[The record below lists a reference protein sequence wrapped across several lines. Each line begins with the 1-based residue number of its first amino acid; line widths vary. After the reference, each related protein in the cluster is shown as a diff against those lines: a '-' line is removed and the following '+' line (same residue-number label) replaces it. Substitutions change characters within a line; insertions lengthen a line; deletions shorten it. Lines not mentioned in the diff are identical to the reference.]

1 MDFAEVRP
9 KLKNNSV
16 LRLGIEYAK
25 PACISSLLFF
35 GDIMEW
41 ALVLL
46 VVLVIAV
53 TIVASHFMDN
63 SNPYPFKKKQQLFTS
78 VERGFLAL
86 LEKSV
91 GDEFK
96 VINRVKVTD
105 IIDIKES
112 VPTKTKRSALLKMS
126 TKYIDYV
133 LCDPTNLRIVAAVDL
148 VNHGK
153 GGHKSKQD
161 WFINGALE
169 AAGIPHIRIKVKAG
183 YQIEEIRNGIM
194 YKIGK
199 KERSNPP
206 EPIIKG
212 NIPRRP
218 VGALSASQIKA
229 QLSSPSL
236 AKAS

>member
-1 MDFAEVRP
+1 
-9 KLKNNSV
+9 
-16 LRLGIEYAK
+16 
-25 PACISSLLFF
+25 
-35 GDIMEW
+35 MEW
-41 ALVLL
+41 ALVLIL
-46 VVLVIAV
+46 GLIAAV
-53 TIVASHFMDN
+53 TVVASHFMDN
-63 SNPYPFKKKQQLFTS
+63 SNPYPFKKKQQLLTS

-91 GDEFK
+91 GNEYK
-96 VINRVKVTD
+96 IINRVKLND
-105 IIDIKES
+105 IIDLKES
-112 VPTKTKRSALLKMS
+112 VTGKARRAALLKTS
-126 TKYIDYV
+126 NKYIDYV
-133 LCDPTNLRIVAAVDL
+133 LCDPNNLRIIAAVDL
-148 VNHGK
+148 VHHTQ

-183 YQIEEIRNGIM
+183 YKVEEIRNGIL

-229 QLSSPSL
+229 QISAPTSL
-236 AKAS
+236 ARAS

>member
-1 MDFAEVRP
+1 
-9 KLKNNSV
+9 
-16 LRLGIEYAK
+16 
-25 PACISSLLFF
+25 
-35 GDIMEW
+35 MEW
-41 ALVLL
+41 ALVLIL
-46 VVLVIAV
+46 GLIAAV
-53 TIVASHFMDN
+53 TVVASHLMDN
-63 SNPYPFKKKQQLFTS
+63 SNPYPFKKKQQLLTS

-91 GDEFK
+91 GNEYK
-96 VINRVKVTD
+96 IINRVKLND
-105 IIDIKES
+105 IIDLKES
-112 VPTKTKRSALLKMS
+112 VTGKARRAALLKTS
-126 TKYIDYV
+126 NKYIDYV
-133 LCDPTNLRIVAAVDL
+133 LCDPNNLRIIAAVDL
-148 VNHGK
+148 VHHTQ

-183 YQIEEIRNGIM
+183 YKVEEIRNGIL

-229 QLSSPSL
+229 QISAPTSL
-236 AKAS
+236 ARAS

>member
-1 MDFAEVRP
+1 
-9 KLKNNSV
+9 
-16 LRLGIEYAK
+16 
-25 PACISSLLFF
+25 
-35 GDIMEW
+35 MEW

-46 VVLVIAV
+46 FFLVITVAV
-53 TIVASHFMDN
+53 FANYVMDN

-86 LEKSV
+86 LEKAI
-91 GDEFK
+91 GQEFK
-96 VINRVKVTD
+96 ILNRVRLND
-105 IIDIKES
+105 IIELKS
-112 VPTKTKRSALLKMS
+112 NVTGKAKRAAMLKTS
-126 TKYIDYV
+126 TKYIDFV
-133 LCDPTNLRIVAAVDL
+133 LVDPSNMRIVAAVDL

-153 GGHKSKQD
+153 GGHKSKHD

-183 YQIEEIRNGIM
+183 YKIDEIRNGIL

-199 KERSNPP
+199 KERAMPP

-218 VGALSASQIKA
+218 AAALSASQIKA
-229 QLSSPSL
+229 QISQTPL
-236 AKAS
+236 AKVS

>member
-1 MDFAEVRP
+1 
-9 KLKNNSV
+9 
-16 LRLGIEYAK
+16 
-25 PACISSLLFF
+25 
-35 GDIMEW
+35 MEW
-41 ALVLL
+41 ALVLIL
-46 VVLVIAV
+46 GLIVAV
-53 TIVASHFMDN
+53 TLVASHFMDN
-63 SNPYPFKKKQQLFTS
+63 SNPYPFKKKQQLLTS

-91 GDEFK
+91 GDQFK
-96 VINRVKVTD
+96 IINRVRLND
-105 IIDIKES
+105 IIELKDTVSGKAR
-112 VPTKTKRSALLKMS
+112 RSALLKTS
-126 TKYIDYV
+126 SKYIDYV
-133 LCDPTNLRIVAAVDL
+133 LCDPTNMRIIAAVDL
-148 VNHGK
+148 VHHAK

-183 YQIEEIRNGIM
+183 YQVDEIRHGIL

-199 KERSNPP
+199 KERANPP

-229 QLSSPSL
+229 QINAPAY

>member
-1 MDFAEVRP
+1 
-9 KLKNNSV
+9 
-16 LRLGIEYAK
+16 
-25 PACISSLLFF
+25 
-35 GDIMEW
+35 MEW

-46 VVLVIAV
+46 VVMIIAV
-53 TIVASHFMDN
+53 TLVASHFMDN

-86 LEKSV
+86 LEKAV
-91 GDEFK
+91 GDQFK

-105 IIDIKES
+105 IIDIKDS
-112 VPTKTKRSALLKMS
+112 VPKKTKRSALLKMS
-126 TKYIDYV
+126 SKYIDYV
-133 LCDPTNLRIVAAVDL
+133 LCDPTNLRIIAAVDL

-183 YQIEEIRNGIM
+183 YQIEEIRNGIL

-229 QLSSPSL
+229 QISSPNL

>member
-1 MDFAEVRP
+1 M
-9 KLKNNSV
+9 V
-16 LRLGIEYAK
+16 LE
-25 PACISSLLFF
+25 LF
-35 GDIMEW
+35 MEW
-41 ALVLL
+41 ALVLIL
-46 VVLVIAV
+46 GLIAAV
-53 TIVASHFMDN
+53 TVVASHLMDN
-63 SNPYPFKKKQQLFTS
+63 SNPYPFKKKQQLLTS

-91 GDEFK
+91 GNEYK
-96 VINRVKVTD
+96 IINRVKLND
-105 IIDIKES
+105 IIDLKES
-112 VPTKTKRSALLKMS
+112 VTGKARRAALLKTS
-126 TKYIDYV
+126 NKYIDYV
-133 LCDPTNLRIVAAVDL
+133 LCDPNNLRIIAAVDL
-148 VNHGK
+148 VHHTQ

-183 YQIEEIRNGIM
+183 YKVEEIRNGIL

-229 QLSSPSL
+229 QISAPTSL
-236 AKAS
+236 ARAS

>member
-1 MDFAEVRP
+1 
-9 KLKNNSV
+9 
-16 LRLGIEYAK
+16 
-25 PACISSLLFF
+25 
-35 GDIMEW
+35 MEW
-41 ALVLL
+41 ALLLL
-46 VVLVIAV
+46 VFLIITVAL
-53 TIVASHFMDN
+53 VASHFMDN
-63 SNPYPFKKKQQLFTS
+63 SNPYPFKKKQQLLTS

-86 LEKSV
+86 LEKAV
-91 GDEFK
+91 GNEFK
-96 VINRVKVTD
+96 IVNRVRLNDVIELKDTVAG
-105 IIDIKES
+105 KA
-112 VPTKTKRSALLKMS
+112 KRAALLKTS
-126 TKYIDYV
+126 SKYIDFV
-133 LCDPTNLRIVAAVDL
+133 LCDPTNMRIIAAVDL

-183 YQIEEIRNGIM
+183 YKIDEIRNGIL

-218 VGALSASQIKA
+218 VSALSASQIKA
-229 QLSSPSL
+229 QLAAPSY

>member
-1 MDFAEVRP
+1 
-9 KLKNNSV
+9 
-16 LRLGIEYAK
+16 
-25 PACISSLLFF
+25 
-35 GDIMEW
+35 MEW

-46 VVLVIAV
+46 VLLIITVSL
-53 TIVASHFMDN
+53 VASHFMDN
-63 SNPYPFKKKQQLFTS
+63 SNPYPFKKKTQLLTS

-91 GDEFK
+91 GDDFRI
-96 VINRVKVTD
+96 VNRVKLND
-105 IIDIKES
+105 IIDIKSTVSE
-112 VPTKTKRSALLKMS
+112 KAKRAALLKTS
-126 TKYIDYV
+126 AKYVDYV
-133 LCDPTNLRIVAAVDL
+133 LCDPNTFRIVAAVDL

-161 WFINGALE
+161 WFVNGALE

-183 YQIEEIRNGIM
+183 YKVEEIRNGIM

-218 VGALSASQIKA
+218 VGALSSSQIKA
-229 QLSSPSL
+229 QLASPTF